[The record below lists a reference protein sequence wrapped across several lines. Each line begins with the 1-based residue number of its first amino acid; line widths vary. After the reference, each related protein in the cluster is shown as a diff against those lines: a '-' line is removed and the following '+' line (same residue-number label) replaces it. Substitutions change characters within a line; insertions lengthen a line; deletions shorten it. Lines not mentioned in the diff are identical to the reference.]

1 MKTWMEF
8 QQQEYVMQFLMGL
21 NESFVQTRSQIL
33 MMEPLPPIDK
43 VFLLVVQNE
52 RQRSINYALYSA

>member
-1 MKTWMEF
+1 
-8 QQQEYVMQFLMGL
+8 MQFLMGL
-21 NESFVQTRSQIL
+21 NESFVQTHSSIL

-52 RQRSINYALYSA
+52 RQRSINYALYST